1 MIATLLLIGTL
12 SYAEIGLISGS
23 ATGNYIKI
31 ANDIKYVMGKEGIKV
46 KVYPGN
52 SLENIE
58 GVLNNEKNQFGIV
71 QSDALSYYDREIYQ
85 KMKEAQAKK
94 TKSIKKQQEL
104 RNAKLSDEIKMI
116 FPLYNEEIHIAVNKK
131 AGINSVADLEGK
143 RVNFSTTGSW
153 VTGQNIKNEVGI
165 DWKEDREKNRTQ
177 AFDRLINGE
186 LDAIIYVSGKPTDDF
201 DWKKGI
207 SEYIKLIPYESD
219 LYTPTT
225 ISSKDYDW
233 VEGEVASSAVKA
245 ILVTYNYTE
254 ERAKKHSRFKE
265 YIKNIKNASKIVS
278 KYLPYLRKN
287 RHPKWKE
294 IDPTAYKSVNWPLAD
309 VINNSKKAKRID
321 INQFKKDKKAKRID
335 INQFKKE

>member
-1 MIATLLLIGTL
+1 MLRKMIATLLLIGTL

-23 ATGNYIKI
+23 STGNYIKI
-31 ANDIKYVMGKEGIKV
+31 ANDIKDVMGKEGIKV

-58 GVLNNEKNQFGIV
+58 GILKDKKYQFGIV

-85 KMKEAQAKK
+85 KVKEEQAKK
-94 TKSIKKQQEL
+94 TKSIKKQQDL

-116 FPLYNEEIHIAVNKK
+116 FPLYNEEIHIVVNKK

-165 DWKEDREKNRTQ
+165 EWKEDREADRTH
-177 AFDRLINGE
+177 AFQRLINGD

-201 DWKKGI
+201 VWKKEI
-207 SEYIKLIPYESD
+207 SKYIKLIPYESD

-233 VEGEVASSAVKA
+233 VEGEIPSSAVKA

-254 ERAKKHSRFKE
+254 EKAKRHPRFKE
-265 YIKNIKNASKIVS
+265 YIKNIKNASHIVN

-287 RHPKWKE
+287 RHSKWKE

-309 VINNSKKAKRID
+309 VIKKGID
-321 INQFKKDKKAKRID
+321 INQFKKGTKTKEID
-335 INQFKKE
+335 IHKFKKE